1 MRAARAGTIGVLLL
15 PAARAGTI
23 SVLSP
28 AAGAQ
33 SGARCVNVAQVGAVA
48 VAIRG
53 SKKTLHCPLVATLPR
68 SRQHGA
74 VAAGKRFGGSQR
86 GNQLRRFTAEAVY
99 S

>member
-48 VAIRG
+48 VALCTCHVTQKSPTR
-53 SKKTLHCPLVATLPR
+53 
-68 SRQHGA
+68 
-74 VAAGKRFGGSQR
+74 
-86 GNQLRRFTAEAVY
+86 RRFREQTFWRFAAW
-99 S
+99 